1 MAIKKAVISRKK
13 SVGSNV
19 NVDIEPS
26 VNSRAGFFID
36 PELERAFRHGL
47 QERLASAHVAQLEES
62 WFSGDIGLAQWSA
75 LPLFFRLL
83 KSTSDAAATAANG
96 FARLTSFADLSLAS
110 TLADFPNQKLWKYA
124 HETEVAPINLLDIK
138 ASEFDFSVRANAA
151 CNPLTPVQVLEQL
164 AEEYDWKIWLCIATN
179 PSTPSH
185 LLEDMALRKLSPF
198 GMPQGAKEVYHEI
211 ARHSATTGKALERL
225 ADLVGAPAIWDI
237 AKHPATP
244 VHVLETMALSDHES
258 IRMCVAENPST
269 PKDTLIRLARENSSA
284 MRSSLA
290 RNRASP
296 VSLLSDLALDSDE
309 YVLSALASNPALPHD
324 ILQKLIQSSLELI
337 SGGLSAN
344 PNCPV
349 ELLDTLADADNV
361 LAKMSIGS
369 LPATKD
375 STLAKLACDTNEYV
389 RASVA
394 SHSNTSIETLL
405 KLAKDR
411 ALDVRLSVAKQSHR
425 SEELVALLVRDA
437 KEAVRHVV
445 FQNECMD
452 AMQLDGLAA
461 EARTE
466 GDVLA
471 LISNPSTSEA
481 LARALYK
488 RLEDA
493 SPRQSPWYLLQLKKA
508 KTEVKES
515 ADSDNIAAFHGK
527 NPSKTVTAKR
537 PLAQL
542 MALCSSSGIEVEELA
557 KAAGSDDWLIRAA
570 VARYPIV
577 PVETIQLL
585 SADSHPMVSA
595 IATAR
600 S

>member
-1 MAIKKAVISRKK
+1 MATKKAVISRKK
-13 SVGSNV
+13 TVGSNV
-19 NVDIEPS
+19 IVDIEPS

-62 WFSGDIGLAQWSA
+62 WSSGDIGLAQWSA

-83 KSTSDAAATAANG
+83 KSTNDADAIAANG

-110 TLADFPNQKLWKYA
+110 TLANFPNQKLWKYV
-124 HETEVAPINLLDIK
+124 HGTEVAPINLLDIK

-151 CNPLTPVQVLEQL
+151 CNPLTPVHVLEQL
-164 AEEYDWKIWLCIATN
+164 AEEYDWKIWLRIATN

-211 ARHSATTGKALERL
+211 ARHSATTGRALEHL
-225 ADLVGAPAIWDI
+225 ASLVGAPAIWDI

-244 VHVLETMALSDHES
+244 IHVLEEMALSEHES
-258 IRMCVAENPST
+258 IRTSVAKNPST
-269 PKDTLIRLARENSSA
+269 PKETLLRLAKEDSCN
-284 MRSSLA
+284 MRGALA
-290 RNRASP
+290 RNSAAP
-296 VSLLSDLALDSDE
+296 VTILAELAKDSDPF
-309 YVLSALASNPALPHD
+309 VLAGLAENASLPRD
-324 ILQKLIQSSLELI
+324 ILQKLINNSLEQISGALI
-337 SGGLSAN
+337 SN

-349 ELLDTLADADNV
+349 EVLNKLLEDENLLIHKLDSSPNANELTLARLACFENDNV
-361 LAKMSIGS
+361 RGA
-369 LPATKD
+369 
-375 STLAKLACDTNEYV
+375 
-389 RASVA
+389 VA
-394 SHSNTSIETLL
+394 SHKNTSLETLI
-405 KLAKDR
+405 KLAKDKN
-411 ALDVRLSVAKQSHR
+411 LYVRLSVAKQSHR
-425 SEELVALLVRDA
+425 SEKLVLILIHDA
-437 KEAVRHVV
+437 KAVVRHGV
-445 FQNECMD
+445 FKNENLD
-452 AMQLDGLAA
+452 AARLNGLLT
-461 EARTE
+461 EAHTE

-471 LISNPSTSEA
+471 LISNQKVSDTIA
-481 LARALYK
+481 KALYK
-488 RLEDA
+488 KLEDED
-493 SPRQSPWYLLQLKKA
+493 PRKSPWYQLQLKKA
-508 KTEVKES
+508 KPEVKES

-527 NPSKTVTAKR
+527 NPSKVFNAKR

-557 KAAGSDDWLIRAA
+557 KAANSDDWLIRAA

-585 SADSHPMVSA
+585 SADSHPLVSA